1 MKFKNHAVEYIAELD
16 FILSLA
22 SLRKIMALN
31 YPKGFNQD
39 IVKLQ

>member
-22 SLRKIMALN
+22 SLENNGTNLS
-31 YPKGFNQD
+31 KGFNQD